1 MTTSNNIANRNT
13 ISTFFGIDELTTQRI
28 MTNLSFGFFT
38 SQFGTEADAKWNEAH
53 PFMYPNNINRDFTSI
68 SLEFVAKHFE
78 LFSKKQFF
86 TKSGWKFNQET
97 NKMEFAYES
106 GYIDIA

>member
-1 MTTSNNIANRNT
+1 MTTSNKIANRNT

-28 MTNLSFGFFT
+28 MTNLSFGFFS
-38 SQFGTEADAKWNEAH
+38 SQFGIEADAKWNEAH
-53 PFMYPNNINRDFTSI
+53 PFMYANNINRDYTSI
-68 SLEFVAKHFE
+68 SLDFVAKHFE

-97 NKMEFAYES
+97 NKMDFAYES